1 MSHAT
6 QKPVRTLRSDLRA
19 LRHFLGNTAVAETL
33 TALWLTA
40 TFTVLLV
47 VVMALGGAR

>member
-19 LRHFLGNTAVAETL
+19 LRHLAGSRKVAETL

-40 TFTVLLV
+40 TFAVLLV